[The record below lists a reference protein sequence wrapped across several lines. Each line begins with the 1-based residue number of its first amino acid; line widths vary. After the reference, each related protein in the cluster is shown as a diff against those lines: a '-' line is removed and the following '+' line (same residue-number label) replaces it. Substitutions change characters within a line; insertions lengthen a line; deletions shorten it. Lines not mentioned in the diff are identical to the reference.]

1 MSVNQQRSYLNSFRI
16 EVKEKLN
23 EIYAREQSLLAIST
37 DDSELQ
43 DLLESYDED
52 FSQPYIDVLYEE
64 VNNFKNNKIDDAY

>member
-1 MSVNQQRSYLNSFRI
+1 MHPNKQCSYLNSFRR

-52 FSQPYIDVLYEE
+52 FSQPYIDILYEE

>member
-1 MSVNQQRSYLNSFRI
+1 MSVLKQRSSLNSFRV

-23 EIYAREQSLLAIST
+23 EIYAREESLLAIT
-37 DDSELQ
+37 TEDSELQ

-52 FSQPYIDVLYEE
+52 FSQPYVDILYEE

>member
-1 MSVNQQRSYLNSFRI
+1 MSVNQQRSYLNSFRG